1 MTPEQRAVVADLHA
15 GLIDRSTAYQLLAYY
30 GADPRA
36 VLTPPP
42 ASNAPQGWQ
51 AVYGRST

>member
-1 MTPEQRAVVADLHA
+1 MTPDQRAILADLRA

-42 ASNAPQGWQ
+42 APNAPQGWQ
-51 AVYGRST
+51 AVYGRSA